1 MRQCTSRYAIHAGRN
16 LPDKELRSDMLQLL
30 QQPTRINRTQKKA
43 VAQWT
48 GRFRRSLHVAMQLGL
63 YHHLASHLS
72 MTEDAW
78 RIVSED
84 PFHEEGFLL
93 IVCTTGFSLPDVAQK
108 ISWTN
113 QLTSTRWILR
123 RFSIQPSA
131 KFCVAAE
138 QGRKFYLRTVI
149 VTAAVY
155 WGFGCELRLA
165 TNPLP

>member
-43 VAQWT
+43 VAQWA
-48 GRFRRSLHVAMQLGL
+48 GRFRRPLHVAMQLGL
-63 YHHLASHLS
+63 YHHLEIRNR
-72 MTEDAW
+72 TEDAW

-84 PFHEEGFLL
+84 PLSKKGFLL
-93 IVCTTGFSLPDVAQK
+93 IVCTTGFSLPGVARGQA
-108 ISWTN
+108 SN
-113 QLTSTRWILR
+113 YLTSTRWILR

-155 WGFGCELRLA
+155 WGFGRGLHLA
-165 TNPLP
+165 ANPLP